1 MVSSTQYSACISS
14 TWHRSSPRRRGVVI
28 QLCVRSGSHH
38 QAHGGVL
45 LLLLLGYADNDT
57 LVPAPNI
64 LSVSCSHHSHH
75 NNTIQHSSY
84 LRNRTG
90 TVKLRSIWLWFTPPL
105 LCFWQLSLLSYWSWP
120 VMLNF
125 IPILESRSTLC
136 IVCNVVQKRHC
147 PMHPSSR
154 FKMLSPSVSR
164 LTWLQLHIFSQ
175 QFLHLFTIIF
185 SQ

>member
-1 MVSSTQYSACISS
+1 MEGWYLRISYGFASHLTAQGAMVSSIQYSDCSGSS
-14 TWHRSSPRRRGVVI
+14 TWHRSSPGRRWVVI

-105 LCFWQLSLLSYWSWP
+105 LCFWQLSLLSQTTVDLSHELLP
-120 VMLNF
+120 
-125 IPILESRSTLC
+125 RG
-136 IVCNVVQKRHC
+136 NVVQ
-147 PMHPSSR
+147 
-154 FKMLSPSVSR
+154 
-164 LTWLQLHIFSQ
+164 
-175 QFLHLFTIIF
+175 
-185 SQ
+185 

>member
-1 MVSSTQYSACISS
+1 MTAQGAMVSSTQYSACSSS
-14 TWHRSSPRRRGVVI
+14 TWHRSSPGRRGVVI

-105 LCFWQLSLLSYWSWP
+105 LTLAALSSLSSLSNNSGPLPRVVTERKRSSVTENRWRECNCQKSWY
-120 VMLNF
+120 L
-125 IPILESRSTLC
+125 
-136 IVCNVVQKRHC
+136 
-147 PMHPSSR
+147 
-154 FKMLSPSVSR
+154 
-164 LTWLQLHIFSQ
+164 
-175 QFLHLFTIIF
+175 
-185 SQ
+185 